1 MFPSN
6 TSSIDGCSAAVTE
19 TESPSQLSPAVNQ
32 RMCTSLTPDGADLES
47 EAMPSTPLDQYF
59 FDVLPLQIYR
69 HKKYGEF
76 GTHSGR
82 EMPFSGNERPHGGN
96 VRRQGGSCH
105 HRNRENQL
113 RCIFNSVGMFQFEAE
128 ARPGTVWDQEPVHRF
143 EHLVEE
149 NVFNPNVVVEVLQ
162 MTGCRNSA
170 TQVSMN
176 RGSRMRGER

>member
-1 MFPSN
+1 MLPSN

-32 RMCTSLTPDGADLES
+32 RICTSLTPDGADLES

-82 EMPFSGNERPHGGN
+82 EMPFSGNERPHSGN
-96 VRRQGGSCH
+96 VRLAPA
-105 HRNRENQL
+105 L
-113 RCIFNSVGMFQFEAE
+113 RAYRCFFVSF
-128 ARPGTVWDQEPVHRF
+128 
-143 EHLVEE
+143 
-149 NVFNPNVVVEVLQ
+149 
-162 MTGCRNSA
+162 A
-170 TQVSMN
+170 TQVSLGAHSPPFKGGVAAQRPGWLVKGRVASLYARVALLILFDITN
-176 RGSRMRGER
+176 HPVCAAKERDLFIDGAATPP